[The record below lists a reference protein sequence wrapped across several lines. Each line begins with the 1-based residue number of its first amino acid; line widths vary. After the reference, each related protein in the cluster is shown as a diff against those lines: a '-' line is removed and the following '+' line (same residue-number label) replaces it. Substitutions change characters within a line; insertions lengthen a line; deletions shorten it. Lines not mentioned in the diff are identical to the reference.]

1 MAKTIIQD
9 ALIFKNGDFINGQVL
24 NKIFNIKTS
33 YGQIAIKRKEVAHIH
48 MKGTQFKQDEIVTK
62 ELNKFTGILQ
72 EEIIDVKLQS
82 GQELKIEKN
91 KILTIMMLTNQGF

>member
-9 ALIFKNGDFINGQVL
+9 AIIFKNGDFINGRVL

-33 YGQIAIKRKEVAHIH
+33 YGPIAIKRKEVAHIH
-48 MKGTQFKQDEIVTK
+48 MRGTQFTQDEIMTL
-62 ELNKFTGILQ
+62 ERNKFTGILQ
-72 EEIIDVKLQS
+72 EKIIDVKLQS

-91 KILTIMMLTNQGF
+91 KILTIMMLTN